1 LSSFDSNSIEVP
13 QIFPDL
19 PLGFRFSVVFFA
31 LGVLPNPL
39 DIRFQKVRGLSATVQ
54 TVELPAGG
62 QNLYTQ
68 KLPTGIKYEN
78 LVLERGV
85 LLGSPLT
92 MEINV
97 AFSLFRFRPSNV
109 LVTLLD
115 QRGIPTS
122 AWFFFKAYPVR
133 WSTGDLDANSKE
145 VLIET
150 IELAYARMQ
159 VMRI

>member
-1 LSSFDSNSIEVP
+1 LSDFNSSTIKVP
-13 QIFPDL
+13 QPFPDL

-31 LGVLPNPL
+31 LGVVPNSI
-39 DIRFQKVRGLSATVQ
+39 DIRFQKVRGLSAEIET
-54 TVELPAGG
+54 TPIKAGG

-68 KLPTGIKYEN
+68 RLPTGISYGN

-85 LLGSPLT
+85 VLGSLLAA
-92 MEINV
+92 EINV
-97 AFSLFRFRPSNV
+97 ALSLFRFRPSNV

-115 QRGIPTS
+115 GTGIPMS
-122 AWFFFKAYPVR
+122 AWFFYKAYPVK
-133 WSTGDLDANSKE
+133 WSTGDLDANDKN
-145 VLIET
+145 VLIES